1 MAMVGMGMKFPTTC
15 TTRGTSLSIG
25 QDSCSFFKGST
36 LSLPSFPIIK
46 TRKSVAVAMP
56 VVARKMIQGEVVCAT
71 NDKTVR
77 VKVFRLAVHP
87 KYKKR
92 IKVKKH
98 FQAHDPD
105 NTFKVGDKVQLQ
117 NCRPIS
123 KTKAFLA
130 LPLPP
135 RNNARPQPEELSLP
149 LQSQSA
155 YI

>member
-1 MAMVGMGMKFPTTC
+1 MAMAMVGMGMKFPTTC

-77 VKVFRLAVHP
+77 VKVFSF
-87 KYKKR
+87 R
-92 IKVKKH
+92 I
-98 FQAHDPD
+98 AD
-105 NTFKVGDKVQLQ
+105 L
-117 NCRPIS
+117 S
-123 KTKAFLA
+123 
-130 LPLPP
+130 
-135 RNNARPQPEELSLP
+135 ARPRPFLHSLCLLAITHAP
-149 LQSQSA
+149 SLKSSPFLFNPNLHTFRNTLHSTRNKWDM
-155 YI
+155 